1 MPTILVGDVLLVGD
15 WGLVKGFKHHY
26 VVFCRL
32 FCARGC
38 YFLKVDLVAVANMW
52 DAYGW
57 DFVLWLF
64 GFGLILK
71 FISLIYLLRLSL
83 DPALLARF
91 LMNVT
96 TCLTLAVT
104 PTPMLLPPMVLHH
117 FLWSWLLGIEQ
128 IHPINWILALLFAAL
143 IATAVD
149 SSILALGFGQQ
160 VGKKALRLI
169 FFFNILAVSLAMI
182 PHYYYV
188 GAHPPQASASPRV
201 ASLPC
206 PAKHVPTDS
215 EVGPKCT
222 QWYLRFHSVW
232 SALCPKW

>member
-71 FISLIYLLRLSL
+71 FISLIYLLRLS
-83 DPALLARF
+83 
-91 LMNVT
+91 
-96 TCLTLAVT
+96 
-104 PTPMLLPPMVLHH
+104 
-117 FLWSWLLGIEQ
+117 
-128 IHPINWILALLFAAL
+128 
-143 IATAVD
+143 
-149 SSILALGFGQQ
+149 
-160 VGKKALRLI
+160 
-169 FFFNILAVSLAMI
+169 
-182 PHYYYV
+182 
-188 GAHPPQASASPRV
+188 
-201 ASLPC
+201 
-206 PAKHVPTDS
+206 
-215 EVGPKCT
+215 
-222 QWYLRFHSVW
+222 
-232 SALCPKW
+232 